1 MAADA
6 PAVAGSSGDLEKRI
20 QATKERCECGQ
31 GGTALS
37 HADLKHGSEAATVR
51 QYLDNGNRIEVWWN
65 PSNAHRIELCQV
77 DKDLYGLRVLKNVD
91 GKWEEITDFLKSKMS
106 NLSQV
111 EQYLTNSG
119 ATKIWVK

>member
-1 MAADA
+1 MTTTTATYHQPVKVLVVLIFAVVVA
-6 PAVAGSSGDLEKRI
+6 AVAV
-20 QATKERCECGQ
+20 
-31 GGTALS
+31 GTALS

-91 GKWEEITDFLKSKMS
+91 GKWEEITAFLKSKMS